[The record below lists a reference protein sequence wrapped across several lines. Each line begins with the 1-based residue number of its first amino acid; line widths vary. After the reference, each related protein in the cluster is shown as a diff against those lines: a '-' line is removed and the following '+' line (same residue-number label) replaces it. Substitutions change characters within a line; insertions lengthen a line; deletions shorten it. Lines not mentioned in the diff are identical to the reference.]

1 MSLVCANGPVLFL
14 RTFFNFCGEIVWKKK
29 KKSRMQKISLQQI
42 QDFHDLFSNHFEWL
56 GLLISLFISQAETNS
71 DGALTSRGPC
81 YC

>member
-1 MSLVCANGPVLFL
+1 MFVVKLDEKNK
-14 RTFFNFCGEIVWKKK
+14 NKKIK
-29 KKSRMQKISLQQI
+29 NAKNQQI

-56 GLLISLFISQAETNS
+56 WLLISLFISQAETDS